1 MPRPMR
7 RQRAFTLL
15 EMLVALGLGSLVTV
29 GIVELLAANQHSHA
43 VLTGQ
48 ARMQES
54 ARHALDF
61 LARSARAAGYLGC
74 ARGRPRNTLNGAVG
88 GLFEVDVETGVAAFD
103 GTGGTASSGSWTP
116 ALDALPRRTGRRS
129 VNAFRDRNGIDV
141 AALRPGSDVLVFRFV
156 EAPAPLAGPVGP
168 GDDHVAVRPGRAG
181 LRRDDFAVIADCA
194 GAALFRT
201 TAVQPLGAGVALARG
216 PGSGPYDNAPAASLA
231 PPDAGFGNERG
242 AGATVGRVMTH
253 IYYVAAG
260 AGANNRG
267 VPPWSLW
274 RKSGTGRPAELV
286 QGIEDLEVL
295 LGVDTDGDGAPNRYA
310 LPGTVPAPAVRA
322 LRIAVTA
329 NGVDVVAGE
338 GAGKGAGQGAKMPR
352 RTFVQTVAVRNG

>member
-1 MPRPMR
+1 MRRPIP

-29 GIVELLAANQHSHA
+29 GIVELLAANQRSHA

-61 LARSARAAGYLGC
+61 LARSARVSGYVGC
-74 ARGRPRNTLNGAVG
+74 ARTPPRNTLNGAAG
-88 GLFEVDVETGVAAFD
+88 GLFEVDVETAVAAFD
-103 GTGGTASSGSWTP
+103 GTGSTASADSWTP

-129 VNAFRDRNGIDV
+129 VNAFGDRNGIDV
-141 AALRPGSDVLVFRFV
+141 GALRPGTDVLVFRFV
-156 EAPAPLAGPVGP
+156 ETPMPLAGPVGP
-168 GDDHVAVRPGRAG
+168 GDDHVAVRSARGGPAQ
-181 LRRDDFAVIADCA
+181 DDFAVVADCA
-194 GAALFRT
+194 GAALFRV
-201 TAVQPLGAGVALARG
+201 TAVETLVDGVGLAARS
-216 PGSGPYDNAPAASLA
+216 GSDPYDNSPVASLA
-231 PPDAGFGNERG
+231 PPDAGFGNEWSA

-260 AGANNRG
+260 AGADNRG
-267 VPPWSLW
+267 VAPWSLW

-286 QGIEDLEVL
+286 QGIEDLQVL
-295 LGVDTDGDGAPNRYA
+295 LGVDRDGDGVPERYA
-310 LPGTVPAPAVRA
+310 PPRVRPSPAVHA
-322 LRIAVTA
+322 VRIAVTA
-329 NGVDVVAGE
+329 NGVDVVPGE
-338 GAGKGAGQGAKMPR
+338 GMIR

>member
-1 MPRPMR
+1 MPR
-7 RQRAFTLL
+7 QKAFTLL

-29 GIVELLAANQHSHA
+29 GIVELLAGNQHSHA

-61 LARSARAAGYLGC
+61 LARSARAAGYVGC
-74 ARGRPRNTLNGAVG
+74 ARSSPRNTLNGAVG
-88 GLFEVDVETGVAAFD
+88 GLFEVDVERGVAAFD
-103 GTGGTASSGSWTP
+103 GTGRAASADGWTP

-129 VNAFRDRNGIDV
+129 VNAFRNRNGIEV
-141 AALRPGSDVLVFRFV
+141 TALRPGSDVLVFRFV
-156 EAPAPLAGPVGP
+156 EMPVRLAQPVGP
-168 GDDHVAVRPGRAG
+168 EHDHVAIRSRRRGPA
-181 LRRDDFAVIADCA
+181 RDDFAVVADCA
-194 GAALFRT
+194 GAALFRA
-201 TAVQPLGAGVALARG
+201 TAVQTLGDRVALVRG
-216 PGSGPYDNAPAASLA
+216 PGTGPYDNAATAGLA
-231 PPDAGFGNERG
+231 PPDAGFGNELDA

-286 QGIEDLEVL
+286 QGVEDLQVL
-295 LGVDTDGDGAPNRYA
+295 LGVDTDGDGVPNRY
-310 LPGTVPAPAVRA
+310 VPPQTGPATSIRA
-322 LRIAVTA
+322 IRMAVTA
-329 NGVDVVAGE
+329 NGVDVLPGE
-338 GAGKGAGQGAKMPR
+338 GTLR

>member
-1 MPRPMR
+1 MP

-29 GIVELLAANQHSHA
+29 GIVELLAANQRSHA

-74 ARGRPRNTLNGAVG
+74 ARSRPRNTLNGAVG
-88 GLFEVDVETGVAAFD
+88 GLFEVDVETGIAAFD
-103 GTGGTASSGSWTP
+103 GTGGTASPGSWTP
-116 ALDALPRRTGRRS
+116 GLDALPRRTGRRS

-141 AALRPGSDVLVFRFV
+141 AALRPGSDLLVFRFV
-156 EAPAPLAGPVGP
+156 ETPASLGGPARP
-168 GDDHVAVRPGRAG
+168 GDDHVAVRPRRGG
-181 LRRDDFAVIADCA
+181 LRRDEFAVVADCA

-201 TAVQPLGAGVALARG
+201 TAVRTLGDGVALARG
-216 PGSGPYDNAPAASLA
+216 AGSGPYDNAPTASLA
-231 PPDAGFGNERG
+231 PPDAGFGDERG
-242 AGATVGRVMTH
+242 AAGATVGRAMTH

-295 LGVDTDGDGAPNRYA
+295 LGVDTDGDGAPNRYV
-310 LPGTVPAPAVRA
+310 LPGTVAAPAVRT

-329 NGVDVVAGE
+329 NGVDVVAG
-338 GAGKGAGQGAKMPR
+338 AGIAR

>member
-1 MPRPMR
+1 MQ

-29 GIVELLAANQHSHA
+29 GIVELLAANQHTHA

-74 ARGRPRNTLNGAVG
+74 ARGPPRDTLNGAVG
-88 GLFEVDVETGVAAFD
+88 GLFELDVETAVAAFD
-103 GTGGTASSGSWTP
+103 GTGSTASPASWTP
-116 ALDALPRRTGRRS
+116 PLDALPRRAGRRS

-156 EAPAPLAGPVGP
+156 EAPTRLSGPVAP
-168 GDDHVAVRPGRAG
+168 GDNHVAVRSTRGGPVQ
-181 LRRDDFAVIADCA
+181 DDFAVVADCA
-194 GAALFRT
+194 GAVLFRV
-201 TAVQPLGAGVALARG
+201 TAVETLGDGVALAGRSG
-216 PGSGPYDNAPAASLA
+216 TGPYDNSPVASLA
-231 PPDAGFGNERG
+231 PPDSGFGNEWTA
-242 AGATVGRVMTH
+242 AGATVGRVTTH

-274 RKSGTGRPAELV
+274 RKSGTARPAELV
-286 QGIEDLEVL
+286 QGIEDLQVL
-295 LGVDTDGDGAPNRYA
+295 LGVDRDGDGAPERYA
-310 LPGTVPAPAVRA
+310 PPRTRPPPAVRA
-322 LRIAVTA
+322 VRIAVTA
-329 NGVDVVAGE
+329 NGVDVVPGE
-338 GAGKGAGQGAKMPR
+338 GTIR

>member
-1 MPRPMR
+1 MRRPIP

-29 GIVELLAANQHSHA
+29 GIVELLAANQRSHA

-74 ARGRPRNTLNGAVG
+74 ARNPPRNTLNGAVG
-88 GLFEVDVETGVAAFD
+88 GLFEVDVETAVAAFD
-103 GTGGTASSGSWTP
+103 GSGGTASADGWTP
-116 ALDALPRRTGRRS
+116 ALEALPRRTGRRS

-141 AALRPGSDVLVFRFV
+141 GGLRPGTDVLVFRFV
-156 EAPAPLAGPVGP
+156 EMPMPLAGPVGP
-168 GDDHVAVRPGRAG
+168 GDDPVVVRSGRGGVA
-181 LRRDDFAVIADCA
+181 RDDFAVIADC
-194 GAALFRT
+194 GSAALFRA
-201 TAVQPLGAGVALARG
+201 TAAQTLGDRIAFARRSG
-216 PGSGPYDNAPAASLA
+216 GGPYDNAPAASLA
-231 PPDAGFGNERG
+231 PPDEGFGDEG
-242 AGATVGRVMTH
+242 GAAGATVGRVVTH

-267 VPPWSLW
+267 VRPWSLW

-286 QGIEDLEVL
+286 QGIDDLQVL

-310 LPGTVPAPAVRA
+310 LPGTVSAPAVRA
-322 LRIAVTA
+322 MRIAVTA
-329 NGVDVVAGE
+329 LAVDVVAGE
-338 GAGKGAGQGAKMPR
+338 RTTR